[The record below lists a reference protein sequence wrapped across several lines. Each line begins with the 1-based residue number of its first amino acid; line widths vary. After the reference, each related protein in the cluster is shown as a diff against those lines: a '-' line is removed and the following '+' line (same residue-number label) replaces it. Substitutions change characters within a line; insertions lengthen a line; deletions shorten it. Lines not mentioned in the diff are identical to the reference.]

1 MPINRDLVDPAELTD
16 QTRKALAEF
25 EVNSPNSLAKYLP
38 SETLDDIEYEADA
51 GQGGLIEAAMYRAY
65 DAGLAIGRDEALGKL
80 RGRIQPLGQKIP
92 ITEEARLRLRKDAE
106 TSLRADI
113 ERKAKRIAHA
123 VATQVNLKRAE
134 ALVNAE
140 LDFVGNG
147 VNIKVPFGRKPEF
160 TTVLTKLWSD
170 ETADPIED
178 LIILC
183 DAYEAENG
191 FRPSEMLTGQAAK
204 TAFYRHPKVTA
215 MAIGTLNTGQTPQRI
230 AAPSEV
236 DALLS
241 LYNLPSFTV
250 NTGKVKVRN
259 LDQTSTIKFLI
270 PQDSIILL
278 ADGGD
283 AREADSSQLGA
294 TFWGVTIE
302 ATKADWGIEE
312 SEWAG
317 IVTAVFD
324 NDTVPAFMSVEGSA
338 IATPVLINPNYSL
351 KAKVV

>member
-51 GQGGLIEAAMYRAY
+51 GQGGLVEAAMYRAF

-92 ITEEARLRLRKDAE
+92 ITEEARLRLRKDAD

-134 ALVNAE
+134 ALVDAK
-140 LDFVGNG
+140 LVFVGNG
-147 VNIKVPFGRKPEF
+147 VNIEVPFDRKAEF
-160 TTVLTKLWSD
+160 TTVATELWTD
-170 ETADPIED
+170 PDADPIEY
-178 LIILC
+178 LTTLC

-191 FRPSEMLTGQAAK
+191 FRPVEMLSGQAAK
-204 TAFYRHPKVTA
+204 TAFYRHPNVTK
-215 MAIGTLNTGQTPQRI
+215 MAIGATGNPARI

-236 DALLS
+236 DALMS
-241 LYNLPSFTV
+241 LYNLPPFTV

-259 LDQTSTIKFLI
+259 LDGSSSIKFLI
-270 PQDSIILL
+270 PQDSIVLM
-278 ADGGD
+278 ADGGN
-283 AREADSSQLGA
+283 AKEADSSQIGA

-302 ATKADWGIEE
+302 STKADWGIEE

-338 IATPVLINPNYSL
+338 IATPVLINPNYTL